1 MTRNILT
8 LVLTTTLFAC
18 AIDTKTK
25 VQGPPLEQA
34 QPGIAQA
41 RGGKVSAEVSL
52 QAAAKL
58 NALYGEYWQEQ
69 LKRNPLRATQIGDPR
84 YNDVLI
90 DSGTQGFRDQEAALL
105 AQYLRAATAIGPQYL
120 TTDDQLSYELF
131 VYQLQRAQSQAQ
143 YPNWQMPI
151 NQFRSL
157 PQQLTILGSGQGAQP
172 FKTVA
177 DYENWLKRAA
187 AVPTLLNTQIAN
199 MRIGVQNGNTQ
210 PQVLMQ
216 KVLPQLAALINDKAE
231 DSLFWRPI
239 SMMPSTFAPA
249 EKARLRTAYKQL
261 IEATLTPAFKSM
273 HAFVRDEYLPKC
285 RRTTSFSALPNGAA
299 WYADLVKQ
307 QTTTALSPA
316 EIHQIGLAEVARIH
330 AQMRALQKQ
339 IGVAGDLP
347 ELFAYYQNEKKFEF
361 AKEAE
366 LLAAYNAFR
375 SRVEIGL
382 PKLFRL
388 TPKAPFEIRPVEA
401 FRAASAAG
409 GQYNGP
415 SQDGTRPG
423 IFYVNT
429 YDLPARKTWD
439 MESLFLHE
447 AIPGHHFQI
456 ALMQEQTNLP
466 EFRRFGG
473 ETAFS
478 EGWGLYAESLGKEL
492 GVYTDTDQ
500 YFGRLQAELWRSIRL
515 VVDTG
520 LHSKNWSRE
529 QVIDYMLKNSASN
542 LTEATSETERYIAI
556 PGQALAYKIGELRI
570 LALRAQAEKALG
582 ANFDVRE
589 FHAQMLQDGSLPL
602 PILEAKMV
610 RWIEAQK

>member
-8 LVLTTTLFAC
+8 LVLTAALFGC
-18 AIDTKTK
+18 ATDTKTK
-25 VQGPPLEQA
+25 IQSPLPEQA
-34 QPGIAQA
+34 QPGIAQTH
-41 RGGKVSAEVSL
+41 GGKVSAEVSL

-58 NALYGEYWQEQ
+58 NELYSEYWQEQ

-90 DSGTQGFRDQEAALL
+90 DSGTQGFRDQEAALIS
-105 AQYLRAATAIGPQYL
+105 QYLRAATAIGPQYL
-120 TTDDQLSYELF
+120 TTDDQLSYALF
-131 VYQLQRAQSQAQ
+131 VYQLQRAQVQAQ
-143 YPNWQMPI
+143 YPSWQMPI

-187 AVPTLLNTQIAN
+187 MVPLILNTQIAN
-199 MRIGVQNGNTQ
+199 MRIGVQKGNTQ

-239 SMMPSTFAPA
+239 STMPSAFAPA
-249 EKARLRTAYKQL
+249 DKARLRAAYKQL

-273 HAFVRDEYLPKC
+273 HAFIQDEYLPKC
-285 RRTTSFSALPNGAA
+285 RRSTSFSALPNGAA

-330 AQMRALQKQ
+330 TQMRALQKQ

-361 AKEAE
+361 AKEAD
-366 LLAAYNAFR
+366 LLSAYNAFR
-375 SRVEIGL
+375 SRVETGL

-447 AIPGHHFQI
+447 AVPGHHFQI
-456 ALMQEQTNLP
+456 ALMQELTNLP

-520 LHSKNWSRE
+520 LHSKSWSRE
-529 QVIDYMLKNSASN
+529 QVIDYMMKNSATN
-542 LTEATSETERYIAI
+542 LTEASAETERYIAI
-556 PGQALAYKIGELRI
+556 PGQALAYKIGELRM

-602 PILEAKMV
+602 PILETKMV
-610 RWIEAQK
+610 HWIEGQQ